1 MSTAAPFAP
10 NLERMQRTL
19 AALSSADVGGT
30 RRGGVDRPALSDAD
44 RFVRDRFASMMGE
57 RGMTVRVD
65 EVGCMYARRPGS
77 DDAADPVLVG
87 SHLDTVSPGGRF
99 DGIVGVVAAM
109 EAVQLLDEQGIRTRR
124 PIDVVNWTGEEGARF
139 PPALLASGVVAGQYD
154 AEFVYSRT
162 DNDGVRFGD
171 ELDRIGYHGE
181 AANRPSRIH
190 ASLELHIEQGRQLE
204 QADVP
209 VGVVSGIEPVRWY
222 TVTVRGRGEHAGGPG
237 PRGRRDS
244 AVAASR
250 MVVTA
255 RDLAV
260 AEERFKATVGIISAV
275 PGSTNVV
282 PHTTSF
288 SLDLRAHAE
297 SEVEA
302 AIDAVREVFDRIAGE
317 EGVEVE
323 VEETWRLDATTF
335 DPALRAQLM
344 RTAAESGIEAM
355 ELVGVIGHDSLQLSK
370 VTRAAM
376 LFTPTVDGLSHCE
389 EEDSPWEATRQAV
402 AVLTGVLREVADEA

>member
-1 MSTAAPFAP
+1 MSAAH
-10 NLERMQRTL
+10 L
-19 AALSSADVGGT
+19 AAG
-30 RRGGVDRPALSDAD
+30 DRPALSDAD
-44 RFVRDRFASMMGE
+44 RLVRDRFASMLAE

-65 EVGCMYARRPGS
+65 EVGCMYARRPGAD
-77 DDAADPVLVG
+77 DDAHPVLVG

-109 EAVQLLDEQGIRTRR
+109 EAVQLLDEHGIRTRR

-139 PPALLASGVVAGQYD
+139 PPALLASGLVAGQYD

-171 ELDRIGYHGE
+171 ALDRIGYRGQ
-181 AANRPSRIH
+181 ATNRPTHIH

-204 QADVP
+204 QTDVA

-244 AVAASR
+244 AVAAAR

-260 AEERFKATVGIISAV
+260 ADERFKATVGIISAV

-282 PHTTSF
+282 PHTTLF
-288 SLDLRAHAE
+288 SLDLRAHQE
-297 SEVEA
+297 SAVEA
-302 AIDAVREVFDRIAGE
+302 AIGAVREAFDRIAGE
-317 EGVEVE
+317 EGVE

-335 DPALRAQLM
+335 DPTLRAQLM
-344 RTAAESGIEAM
+344 RTAAQSGIEAM

>member
-1 MSTAAPFAP
+1 MSPAATFAP

-30 RRGGVDRPALSDAD
+30 PRGGVDRPALSDAD
-44 RFVRDRFASMMGE
+44 RLVRDRFASMVE
-57 RGMTVRVD
+57 EKGMAVRVD

-77 DDAADPVLVG
+77 DETADPVLVG

-109 EAVQLLDEQGIRTRR
+109 EAVQLLDERGVRTRR

-139 PPALLASGVVAGQYD
+139 PPALLASGVAAGEYD

-162 DNDGVRFGD
+162 DGDGVRFDD
-171 ELDRIGYHGE
+171 ELDRIGYRGE
-181 AANRPSRIH
+181 ARNRPARVH
-190 ASLELHIEQGRQLE
+190 ASLELHIEQGRVLE

-209 VGVVSGIEPVRWY
+209 VGVVAGIEPVRWY

-250 MVVTA
+250 MVVAA

-260 AEERFKATVGIISAV
+260 AEERFKATVGILSAV

-282 PHTTSF
+282 PHTASF

-297 SEVEA
+297 AEVDA
-302 AIDAVREVFDRIAGE
+302 AIVAVREAFDRIAAE
-317 EGVEVE
+317 ERVEVE
-323 VEETWRLDATTF
+323 VQETWRLDATTF

-344 RTAAESGIEAM
+344 KAAAESGIEAM
-355 ELVGVIGHDSLQLSK
+355 EVVGVIGHDSLQLSK

-402 AVLTGVLREVADEA
+402 AVLAGVLCEVADEA

>member
-1 MSTAAPFAP
+1 MSAAH
-10 NLERMQRTL
+10 L
-19 AALSSADVGGT
+19 AAG
-30 RRGGVDRPALSDAD
+30 DRPALSDAD
-44 RFVRDRFASMMGE
+44 RLVRDRFASMLAE

-65 EVGCMYARRPGS
+65 EVGCMYARRPGAD
-77 DDAADPVLVG
+77 DDAHPVLVG

-109 EAVQLLDEQGIRTRR
+109 EAVQLLDEHGIRTRR

-139 PPALLASGVVAGQYD
+139 PPALLASGLVAGQYD

-171 ELDRIGYHGE
+171 ALDRIGYRGQ
-181 AANRPSRIH
+181 ATNRPTHIH

-204 QADVP
+204 QTDVA

-244 AVAASR
+244 AVAAAR

-260 AEERFKATVGIISAV
+260 ADERFKATVGIISAV

-288 SLDLRAHAE
+288 SLDLRAHQE
-297 SEVEA
+297 SAVEA
-302 AIDAVREVFDRIAGE
+302 AIGAVREAFDRIAGE
-317 EGVEVE
+317 EGVE

-335 DPALRAQLM
+335 DPTLRAQLM
-344 RTAAESGIEAM
+344 RTAAQSGIEAM